1 MYIYICIHIF
11 YKNSSYIENK
21 GTLRFLRWYRKY
33 NCHAGNFK
41 MFFCVANLIDKNP
54 TQFSLL
60 KFAIVKIVFYEK
72 DIRTGYA
79 YET

>member
-1 MYIYICIHIF
+1 MYIYVYTYF
-11 YKNSSYIENK
+11 YENSSYIGNK

-33 NCHAGNFK
+33 NCRAGNFK

-54 TQFSLL
+54 TQFSL
-60 KFAIVKIVFYEK
+60 KFAIVKIVFHEE
-72 DIRTGYA
+72 DIATGYA